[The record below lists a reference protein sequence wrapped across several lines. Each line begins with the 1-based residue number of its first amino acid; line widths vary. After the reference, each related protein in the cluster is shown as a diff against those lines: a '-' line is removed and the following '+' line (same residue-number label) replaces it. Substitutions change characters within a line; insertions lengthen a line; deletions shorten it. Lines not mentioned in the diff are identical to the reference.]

1 MTTPS
6 TPPSV
11 PVILPRLLP
20 PPPDPLPGL
29 SRLRRRLG
37 DRLALRDDL
46 LARLAAMPDPSRPGG
61 TLGDVLDV
69 AGDPTLVQVV
79 GLWAR
84 VADGVCAYAELTAGE
99 AYLGTAQDWT
109 DLRRVV
115 ELVGYRPA
123 QRTAAGSRKVDCRAR
138 ASSALR

>member
-46 LARLAAMPDPSRPGG
+46 LARLAAMPDPSRPG
-61 TLGDVLDV
+61 T
-69 AGDPTLVQVV
+69 
-79 GLWAR
+79 R
-84 VADGVCAYAELTAGE
+84 VD
-99 AYLGTAQDWT
+99 
-109 DLRRVV
+109 
-115 ELVGYRPA
+115 RP
-123 QRTAAGSRKVDCRAR
+123 R
-138 ASSALR
+138 L